1 MDGYQNMTRHGGQAC
16 RRPAVPVPW
25 PLCTRP
31 NPYPIDGVTFPRSS
45 PWQLPPPMA

>member
-25 PLCTRP
+25 PLCTRL